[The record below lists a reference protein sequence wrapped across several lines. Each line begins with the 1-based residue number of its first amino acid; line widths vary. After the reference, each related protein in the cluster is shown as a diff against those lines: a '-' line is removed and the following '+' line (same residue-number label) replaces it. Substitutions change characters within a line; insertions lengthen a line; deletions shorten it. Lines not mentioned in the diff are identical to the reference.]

1 MTSPSSE
8 DPTTP
13 PANAAK
19 TVAAGIVPA
28 EAEAAAIE
36 SAGIGGLDEPLDPVL
51 ALSEQEASTEA
62 QGQIRSGRLAGRSL
76 AGAIAIL
83 AGPVLLQQALTAVVG
98 LVDKIISGSLP
109 AGIVK
114 PAMDAIGIG
123 SFVGWFIAVAMGGLG
138 MGGQAIVARAMGAGD
153 RVLAERAAGG
163 LLGLGLAWG
172 AIVGIAMWLLVSPL
186 AKVTGLS
193 PDAATFCG
201 QYVQVM
207 AVSMPFC
214 AVMMVGS
221 MALHGAG
228 DTIRPSVIAV
238 AVNLVNLAAS
248 IALSGVELR
257 VGEGR
262 LPALLPIDPGTYGV
276 LGIAGGTAVAYL
288 VGGIATAMVLLR
300 GVRDLRVRPHSLRP
314 SRSIAWRIV
323 RLGIPNFFEGLAMWG
338 VNLFVL
344 AFIGLIAL
352 AEASDG
358 VPREGLVGAHT
369 IAVQW
374 EAFSFLPG
382 FAMGTAAA
390 ALAGQYLGAGNPA
403 MARRAIVACTVV
415 AMAFMG
421 VLGIVF
427 MLFGRFLTGIISD
440 DPLHLEIVPKLLLI
454 AGGVQVF
461 FALIMVVRQAL
472 RGVGDAKAVLAI
484 TVLSSY
490 GIRLPLAWLLGVQL
504 GHGLVGIWI
513 GLCGELAI
521 RGSLFAARFLQGGW
535 AKIRV

>member
-1 MTSPSSE
+1 MIPLPPE
-8 DPTTP
+8 DDAPAPFEEGRGDPMPTAP
-13 PANAAK
+13 L
-19 TVAAGIVPA
+19 GGG
-28 EAEAAAIE
+28 
-36 SAGIGGLDEPLDPVL
+36 SIGGLDEPLDPVL
-51 ALSEQEASTEA
+51 SLSEQEAPSEA
-62 QGQIRSGRLAGRSL
+62 DGQIRSGRLAGRSL
-76 AGAIAIL
+76 GGAIAIL
-83 AGPVLLQQALTAVVG
+83 AAPVLLQQALTAVVG

-109 AGIVK
+109 GAIVK

-138 MGGQAIVARAMGAGD
+138 MGGQAIVARAIGAGD

-163 LLGLGLAWG
+163 VLGIGLLWG
-172 AIVGIAMWLLVSPL
+172 VVVGVAMWLLVGPL
-186 AKVTGLS
+186 AAVTGLS
-193 PDAATFCG
+193 PDATLFCR
-201 QYVQVM
+201 QYVEVV
-207 AVSMPFC
+207 ALSMPFC

-228 DTIRPSVIAV
+228 DTIRPSAIAV
-238 AVNLVNLAAS
+238 GVNAVNLLGS
-248 IALSGVELR
+248 ILLSGVELR
-257 VGEGR
+257 LGESR
-262 LPALLPIDPGTYGV
+262 LPSLLGIDPATYGV
-276 LGIAGGTAVAYL
+276 LGIAGGTALAYL
-288 VGGIATAMVLLR
+288 FGGIATAMVLLR
-300 GVRDLRVRPHSLRP
+300 GVRGLRVRPHSLRP
-314 SRSIAWRIV
+314 PRTIAWRIV
-323 RLGIPNFFEGLAMWG
+323 RLGIPNFFEGVAMWG

-344 AFIGLIAL
+344 AFIGFIAL
-352 AEASDG
+352 SQASDG
-358 VPREGLVGAHT
+358 IPREGLIGAHT

-382 FAMGTAAA
+382 FAMGTAAG

-403 MARRAIVACTVV
+403 MARRAIVACSLV

-421 VLGIVF
+421 LLGVAF
-427 MLFGRFLTGIISD
+427 MLFGRFLTEIISD
-440 DPLHLEIVPKLLLI
+440 DPLHLEIVPKLLLV
-454 AGGVQVF
+454 AGSVQVF

-513 GLCGELAI
+513 GLCAELAV

-535 AKIRV
+535 AKVRV